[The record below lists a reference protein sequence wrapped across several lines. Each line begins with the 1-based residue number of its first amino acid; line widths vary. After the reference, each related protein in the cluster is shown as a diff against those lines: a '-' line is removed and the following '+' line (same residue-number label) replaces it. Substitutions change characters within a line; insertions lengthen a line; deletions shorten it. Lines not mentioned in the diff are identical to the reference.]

1 MAQNDMR
8 RPIEEPEF
16 NVSFWHKAVDMSSA
30 MSAFGDK
37 ADIDWRCRNVCF

>member
-16 NVSFWHKAVDMSSA
+16 NVRLWQYASFCPVLSVTTKTLTGAA
-30 MSAFGDK
+30 NG
-37 ADIDWRCRNVCF
+37 

>member
-16 NVSFWHKAVDMSSA
+16 NVSFWHKAMSSA
-30 MSAFGDK
+30 MSAFVGK
-37 ADIDWRCRNVCF
+37 ADITQTSETLG